1 MLVVGSIL
9 CGCGGQTPQQ
19 SGALEATGNL
29 EGTVRLVGT
38 EIPAPTRVENST
50 DPEVCGTEHTLE
62 DLVVSPENGGIRYA
76 IVAVTGLPSS
86 AISQP
91 EPERLVLDN
100 ANCRF
105 SPHASVLTLG
115 STVEAVNSD
124 AVLHT
129 THLYGPADI
138 NISLPV
144 KGARGT
150 RRLEQPGVYVIKCDI
165 HGWMQAFVRVDQ
177 HPYHVVTDENGSFR
191 IEAVP
196 AGNYTLEVWHE
207 KLGSRTTEVRVEDGA
222 TLSVPVE
229 YVWLEN

>member
-1 MLVVGSIL
+1 MLIAVSIL
-9 CGCGGQTPQQ
+9 SCCGGQTPPP
-19 SGALEATGNL
+19 SGALEATGDI
-29 EGTVRLVGT
+29 EGTVRLVGA
-38 EIPAPTRVENST
+38 ELPAPTRVANST

-62 DLVVSPENGGIRYA
+62 DLVVSPENGGVQHA
-76 IVAVTGLPSS
+76 IVAVTDVPSS
-86 AISQP
+86 AIP
-91 EPERLVLDN
+91 LLEPGRLVLDN

-124 AVLHT
+124 TVLHT

-144 KGARGT
+144 KGARSS
-150 RRLEQPGVYVIKCDI
+150 RQLERPGMYVIKCDI

-177 HPYHVVTDENGSFR
+177 HPYHAVTDETGSFR

-196 AGNYTLEVWHE
+196 AGSYTLEIWHE
-207 KLGSRTTEVRVEDGA
+207 RLGSRATEVRVKDGA
-222 TLSVPVE
+222 TISVPVE
-229 YVWLEN
+229 YVWPEN

>member
-1 MLVVGSIL
+1 MLIAVSIL
-9 CGCGGQTPQQ
+9 SCCGGQTSPP
-19 SGALEATGNL
+19 SGALEATGNI
-29 EGTVRLVGT
+29 EGTVRLVGA
-38 EIPAPTRVENST
+38 ELPAPTRVANST

-100 ANCRF
+100 ANCCF

-144 KGARGT
+144 KGSRST
-150 RRLEQPGVYVIKCDI
+150 RQLERPGVYVIKCDI
-165 HGWMQAFVRVDQ
+165 HGWMQAFVRVDL
-177 HPYHVVTDENGSFR
+177 HPYHAVSDEGGHFR
-191 IEAVP
+191 IEGVP
-196 AGNYTLEVWHE
+196 AGSYTLEVWHE
-207 KLGSRTTEVRVEDGA
+207 KLGSRATEVRVEDG
-222 TLSVPVE
+222 TTISVPFE
-229 YVWLEN
+229 YVWSEN